1 MKSQCGEYQKQ
12 IPKLALNELT
22 AEEERALKEHIE
34 TCSYCQSEQESCFQ
48 TIQKLQSVA
57 DEPVPR
63 HFFVY
68 EEARKPN
75 PWQLFRQM
83 KPFWQMAT
91 GAMACLFFLMG
102 IAVVSRVQV
111 RADHNGWSVTFN
123 RETIDAAAIKEDI
136 LKITEERNRASAQAW
151 LQQIRMEIEHSRTDF
166 TRQQREEL
174 IAAVA
179 ALNSRL
185 SGRIVQETEN
195 LRIDTG
201 TLISDMYKTV
211 SRQRARDLAL
221 INTRFENTNELGAVK
236 ERQTNEILDTLLQ
249 VAELKLK

>member
-1 MKSQCGEYQKQ
+1 MNSQCSEYQKK
-12 IPKLALNELT
+12 IAKLALGELV
-22 AEEERALKEHIE
+22 AEEENALAKHLE
-34 TCSYCQSEQESCFQ
+34 TCAQCRLERESVDQ
-48 TIQKLQSVA
+48 TILMLQSVN

-75 PWQLFRQM
+75 PWQLFKQM
-83 KPFWQMAT
+83 KSFWQIAAA
-91 GAMACLFFLMG
+91 AMTSLLLLMG
-102 IAVVSRVQV
+102 IATISRVQI
-111 RADHNGWSVTFN
+111 RSDHNGWSVAFN
-123 RETIDAAAIKEDI
+123 RGNIDAEAIKEDI
-136 LKITEERNRASAQAW
+136 LKITEERNHAATQAW
-151 LQQIRMEIEHSRTDF
+151 LQQIKMEIEHSRTEL

-174 IAAVA
+174 ITAIA
-179 ALNSRL
+179 ALNARL
-185 SGRIVQETEN
+185 SGRIIQETAN
-195 LRIDTG
+195 LRMDTG

-221 INTRFENTNELGAVK
+221 INTRFENTNELGAAK